1 MILSRDHLQKM
12 YIQIVR
18 MLSVKV
24 KAELF
29 RVNTKS
35 IIRTKCSDER
45 RRRCPEILYGRSS
58 SYFYPASST
67 GMLCVTNV
75 TQTIDCY

>member
-1 MILSRDHLQKM
+1 MNLSRNHLLRM
-12 YIQIVR
+12 YVQIVR

-29 RVNTKS
+29 RLNTKS
-35 IIRTKCSDER
+35 IIKTRCSAER

-75 TQTIDCY
+75 TQTIACY